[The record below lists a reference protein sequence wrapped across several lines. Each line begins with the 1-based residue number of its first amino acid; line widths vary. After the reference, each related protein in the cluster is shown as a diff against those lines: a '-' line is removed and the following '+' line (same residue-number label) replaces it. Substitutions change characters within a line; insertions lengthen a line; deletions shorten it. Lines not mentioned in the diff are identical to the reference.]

1 MFQKDLEI
9 TTKEILLCRIKDISM
24 GMKTRCREFSQIL
37 PWTIETLNCE
47 FNLFVVNYM
56 NKEKIWIC
64 SINFYHND
72 MLYWL
77 QWNQIRKNVIS
88 WEFDV
93 TVKVEVQ
100 SCYNKLWKSSGI
112 YCKYQI
118 FFGEINI
125 YLLNKYE

>member
-1 MFQKDLEI
+1 M
-9 TTKEILLCRIKDISM
+9 
-24 GMKTRCREFSQIL
+24 
-37 PWTIETLNCE
+37 
-47 FNLFVVNYM
+47 
-56 NKEKIWIC
+56 IC
-64 SINFYHND
+64 CIDYNES
-72 MLYWL
+72 
-77 QWNQIRKNVIS
+77 RKNVIS

-125 YLLNKYE
+125 NLLNKYEELME